1 MSARVYVYR
10 PLGGDQ
16 EGKETGPSIHRQF
29 VFFCFCLRFS
39 ILFIL
44 SKLTQFVFPV
54 NPSVREAYLAVV
66 DGGPTLVQ
74 RWKER
79 MSSITMIAK
88 LSKADQTRM
97 KESAGLGVKRE
108 LDQTGDCMLVAHVL
122 CDKSCRDLDFAYT

>member
-10 PLGGDQ
+10 PLGGTKR
-16 EGKETGPSIHRQF
+16 EKKPGHPSI
-29 VFFCFCLRFS
+29 VSLFFLCFCLRFS

-97 KESAGLGVKRE
+97 KESAGLGKAGIRSDWRLQVGGARA
-108 LDQTGDCMLVAHVL
+108 V
-122 CDKSCRDLDFAYT
+122 